1 MEGFAAMY
9 MEHGEQRG
17 IQKGKEATVL
27 ELVSDGTI
35 IIEKGA
41 QLLNVSVT
49 ELTNKIKQYR

>member
-9 MEHGEQRG
+9 MERGEQR
-17 IQKGKEATVL
+17 GKEATVL

-35 IIEKGA
+35 TIEKGA
-41 QLLNVSVT
+41 QLLNVFVT